1 MATRR
6 FATGYARGVT
16 RRLDTGAW
24 RLHSHDKHVTEAR
37 STLVTRA
44 FQTARCPS
52 MHPEREVSG
61 PLFFKEKGRFF
72 CAVFPPAADVVLA
85 LVTYPQLFL
94 PSKSLYQSKQTPR
107 HRHRRRASLLRRA
120 FPNSRPGNRGRTHP
134 GRDEFIYEKCFRR
147 RGCDYRDFGGVS
159 IQQTSLSPARQHHHV
174 HVGHDIA
181 MGHTRGLDTVSNRH
195 SLPVPRRRHRVRRLL
210 YEYVWGFPKS

>member
-1 MATRR
+1 MCGKTYARARSVKPNPLRVKRSVQTVRGRAHKTAGTIAEAGFGNDRSSRIGHSKNAIRWRREGSPPGR
-6 FATGYARGVT
+6 FATGYARGET
-16 RRLDTGAW
+16 RGLDTGAW

-61 PLFFKEKGRFF
+61 PLFFEEKGRFF

-94 PSKSLYQSKQTPR
+94 P
-107 HRHRRRASLLRRA
+107 
-120 FPNSRPGNRGRTHP
+120 
-134 GRDEFIYEKCFRR
+134 
-147 RGCDYRDFGGVS
+147 
-159 IQQTSLSPARQHHHV
+159 
-174 HVGHDIA
+174 
-181 MGHTRGLDTVSNRH
+181 
-195 SLPVPRRRHRVRRLL
+195 
-210 YEYVWGFPKS
+210 